1 MHNAGASLLAR
12 TGRFEHFES
21 IGDTLPHFIKEEVKD
36 VVAKISTLTVDQ

>member
-21 IGDTLPHFIKEEVKD
+21 IGDTLPHFKEEVKD